1 MDLLR
6 RWAIMDHTMSSGCM
20 YVKAE
25 VPTTSEGISP
35 VTNDI
40 LEGTVHSFRFVDY
53 INKEALHTKAEV
65 HLFS

>member
-1 MDLLR
+1 MRMIDLLR
-6 RWAIMDHTMSSGCM
+6 RWAMMDHTISSGCM

-40 LEGTVHSFRFVDY
+40 LEGTVQY
-53 INKEALHTKAEV
+53 T
-65 HLFS
+65 HLDL